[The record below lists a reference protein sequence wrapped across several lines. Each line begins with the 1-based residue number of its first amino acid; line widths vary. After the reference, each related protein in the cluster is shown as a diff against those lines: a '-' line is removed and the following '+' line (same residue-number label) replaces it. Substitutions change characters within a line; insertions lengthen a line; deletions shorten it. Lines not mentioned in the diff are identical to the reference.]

1 METKTETVAARACH
15 KLSELLHG
23 SGWVGEIHDAL
34 RRVYSEFG
42 EVQHISG
49 FQVDGKKGFFLV
61 SFAEDRSAINA
72 ANATGCGMFG
82 FTTVLVDL
90 ERLALSSAQEN

>member
-1 METKTETVAARACH
+1 MENKTETIASGVCH
-15 KLSELLHG
+15 KLSGLLHG
-23 SGWVGEIHDAL
+23 SDWAGGIYDAL
-34 RRVYSEFG
+34 RHVYSEFG

-61 SFAEDRSAINA
+61 SFAEDRSAIKA

-90 ERLALSSAQEN
+90 GRLAPSSAQEN